1 MVTIKKMKKGQLI
14 QLIEETIAN
23 INSVDSF
30 IKDVESKKGKLDPL
44 YNNLIN
50 EDDGI
55 IKKINNLKKR
65 AEENLDKI
73 LEYHNKLFFGEDEE
87 NNSINTQIEDLLNYY
102 TESEEKINKFRKD
115 IFGYK
120 IKDENGEEKEV
131 IGLKKKIEI
140 FYSQQQ
146 EKYNELFNQIEEEL
160 KGGATTVNLTKAF
173 ADKVTEYQKNSTF
186 WSITLVILLLVMSIY
201 YGFLTWNI
209 SDVKTLSEAFKNIV
223 FRAPFLAFVVWLG
236 IFLANRR
243 AESKKLEESYK
254 HKEVMARSFVG
265 YKKMLENL
273 DEDDNDK
280 KLLKEHMGN
289 LLKAIS
295 IDSGS
300 FLSPK
305 GEEYPLSS
313 FFGFKNNSKEKAI
326 ETINQDI
333 V

>member
-1 MVTIKKMKKGQLI
+1 MTTIKRMKRGQLV
-14 QLIEETIAN
+14 QLIEETIKN
-23 INSVDSF
+23 INSIDSF
-30 IKDVESKKGKLDPL
+30 IEDVENKKEKLDPL
-44 YNNLIN
+44 YNNLVN
-50 EDDGI
+50 EDDGV
-55 IKKINNLKKR
+55 IKKINDLKKQ

-73 LEYHNKLFFGEDEE
+73 LEYHDKLFAGDEE
-87 NNSINTQIEDLLNYY
+87 DNSIDTQIESLLNYY
-102 TESEEKINKFRKD
+102 TESKEKINKFRKD

-120 IKDENGEEKEV
+120 TKDENGEEIEV
-131 IGLKKKIEI
+131 IGLKKKIEN

-173 ADKVTEYQKNSTF
+173 ADKVTEYQKNSKF
-186 WSITLVILLLVMSIY
+186 WSIILVILLLAMSIY

-254 HKEVMARSFVG
+254 HKEVMARSFIG
-265 YKKMLENL
+265 YKKMLEKL
-273 DEDDNDK
+273 GEDDNDEE
-280 KLLKEHMGN
+280 LLKKHMGN
-289 LLKAIS
+289 LLDAIS
-295 IDSGS
+295 VDSGK

-313 FFGFKNNSKEKAI
+313 FFGYKKDDKENRDEVA
-326 ETINQDI
+326 NQE
-333 V
+333 